1 MARITLLICVFL
13 SSFPLLA
20 QRGGAPSSGGGAI
33 AQVRVRLMLENSRP
47 LQQPIMV
54 QLTTGIGTLIAQT
67 MSDSTGS
74 ATFSNLP
81 AGTYRVKANGP
92 GYKEAEGDI
101 FEIRDGEFMS
111 FQVLQITVDERQKA
125 GAPAGGP
132 PVSALAM
139 KVPPKAREQFVNGM
153 QRLQQGKKEEGMKL
167 LTKATETYP
176 HYAEAFDWMGV
187 AGLPAAKAEAKD
199 YFQKAMDAD
208 DHYVPAYTHMARL
221 LMDEKDNAGAEKLLL
236 KATSFDATSAE
247 NLFLLSYLNLLEDK
261 MQPCLDYALRADR
274 VPHAKFP
281 LIHMIAAEAY
291 ARGGAKDKAIEQF
304 KTYLKEAPQGDQAE
318 QAKKGIQMLS
328 AQPSASSTSH

>member
-1 MARITLLICVFL
+1 MAPNILLIFIL
-13 SSFPLLA
+13 ASAFPLHA
-20 QRGGAPSSGGGAI
+20 QRGGGAPSSGGGAI

-47 LQQPIMV
+47 LQQPVMV

-81 AGTYRVKANGP
+81 AGTYRVKASGP
-92 GYKEAEGDI
+92 GFKNVEGDI

-111 FQVLQITVDERQKA
+111 FQVLQVPLDDRQQA
-125 GAPAGGP
+125 EAAAGP

-139 KVPPKAREQFVNGM
+139 KIPPKAREQFLNGM
-153 QRLQQGKKEEGMKL
+153 QRLQQGKKDEGMKL
-167 LTKATETYP
+167 LNKATEIYP

-187 AGLPAAKAEAKD
+187 AGLPAAKAEARD
-199 YFQKAMDAD
+199 YFQKAMAAD
-208 DHYVPAYTHMARL
+208 DHYIPAYTHMARL
-221 LMDEKDNAGAEKLLL
+221 LMDERDNAGAEKLLL

-247 NLFLLSYLNLLEDK
+247 SLFLLSYLNLLEDK

-274 VPHAKFP
+274 APHAKFP

-291 ARGGAKDKAIEQF
+291 ARGGARDKAIEQF

-318 QAKKGIQMLS
+318 QAKKGIALLS
-328 AQPSASSTSH
+328 AQPSASSASH